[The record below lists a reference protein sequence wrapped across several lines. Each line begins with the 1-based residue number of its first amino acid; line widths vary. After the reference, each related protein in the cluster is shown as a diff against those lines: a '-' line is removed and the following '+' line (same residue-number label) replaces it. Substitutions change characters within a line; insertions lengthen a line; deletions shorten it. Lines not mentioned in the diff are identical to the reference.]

1 MYREL
6 SEINVLTKIA
16 MITVLVIINLHLE
29 KKLVLITLSIS
40 TDISVDFHRYRTQHT
55 LVFI

>member
-40 TDISVDFHRYRTQHT
+40 TYQ
-55 LVFI
+55 